1 MIATI
6 KTSVFSFADRFNQLR
21 ASSVWVRRFSALAQ
35 VWTLIALF
43 VFFSLASD
51 SFLRPINVRNILTQV
66 STLGIFA
73 SGMTF
78 VLLLGQIDLSI
89 ASVAALS
96 AMISAHLYFQKGYAE
111 PVPLLAGIGA
121 ATLLGLISGIASARF
136 RIPTFMVTLAMGMIA
151 AGLVTYISKG
161 RVISH
166 VSGISATLGS
176 KRIRWIDIG
185 GINGLPVI
193 VIVALIVLAIGYL
206 ILRYT
211 RFGRYV
217 YMTGANKS
225 AARLAGVNTNVV
237 LIVVMTISGFCAGF
251 AGIVSMGR
259 LHSAQPAP
267 TSSFLIETIGA
278 VVLGGTSLMGG
289 RGGMLQ
295 TLIGLL
301 IYGTLR
307 NGLDNIPSIDIYL
320 KEFITGTV
328 LLVAL
333 LVNTVFAGRA
343 ERDRTL

>member
-121 ATLLGLISGIASARF
+121 ATHRGRMLGKIHRRLGDTRDGFQRVLDRGHAPRAAHAGDGKTVSTHLSRYGCRHGWNKSCTRF
-136 RIPTFMVTLAMGMIA
+136 R
-151 AGLVTYISKG
+151 S
-161 RVISH
+161 
-166 VSGISATLGS
+166 
-176 KRIRWIDIG
+176 W
-185 GINGLPVI
+185 
-193 VIVALIVLAIGYL
+193 
-206 ILRYT
+206 
-211 RFGRYV
+211 
-217 YMTGANKS
+217 
-225 AARLAGVNTNVV
+225 
-237 LIVVMTISGFCAGF
+237 
-251 AGIVSMGR
+251 
-259 LHSAQPAP
+259 
-267 TSSFLIETIGA
+267 
-278 VVLGGTSLMGG
+278 
-289 RGGMLQ
+289 
-295 TLIGLL
+295 
-301 IYGTLR
+301 
-307 NGLDNIPSIDIYL
+307 
-320 KEFITGTV
+320 
-328 LLVAL
+328 
-333 LVNTVFAGRA
+333 
-343 ERDRTL
+343 

>member
-1 MIATI
+1 MSATF
-6 KTSVFSFADRFNQLR
+6 KSSLFSFVDRLNHLR

-35 VWTLIALF
+35 VWTLFALF
-43 VFFSLASD
+43 IFFSLASD
-51 SFLRPINVRNILTQV
+51 SFLRPINVRNILMQV

-96 AMISAHLYFQKGYAE
+96 AMISAHLYYHKGYAE
-111 PVPLLAGIGA
+111 PVPLLAGVGA

-136 RIPTFMVTLAMGMIA
+136 RIPTFMTTLAMGMIA
-151 AGLVTYISKG
+151 SGLVTYISEG

-166 VSGISATLGS
+166 VSKISMTLGS
-176 KRIRWIDIG
+176 KRIG
-185 GINGLPVI
+185 GINGLPII
-193 VIVALIVLAIGYL
+193 VIVALITLAIGYFL
-206 ILRYT
+206 LRYT

-217 YMTGANKS
+217 YMTGANPS
-225 AARLAGVNTNVV
+225 AARLAGVNTNFV

-259 LHSAQPAP
+259 LHSAQPSP
-267 TSSFLIETIGA
+267 TSSFLIDAIGA

-289 RGGMLQ
+289 KGGMLQ

-320 KEFITGTV
+320 KEFITGSV

-333 LVNTVFAGRA
+333 LINTVFAGRA
-343 ERDRTL
+343 ERDRTM

>member
-111 PVPLLAGIGA
+111 PVPHAGRHRRCHAPGPDQRDCQRA
-121 ATLLGLISGIASARF
+121 VSHSNLYGDARDGHDCSRSRHVHQQRPRHQPCVGNLGD
-136 RIPTFMVTLAMGMIA
+136 
-151 AGLVTYISKG
+151 AGQQTY
-161 RVISH
+161 
-166 VSGISATLGS
+166 
-176 KRIRWIDIG
+176 RWIDIG

-225 AARLAGVNTNVV
+225 AARLAGVNTNGV

-259 LHSAQPAP
+259 LHSAQPDA
-267 TSSFLIETIGA
+267 
-278 VVLGGTSLMGG
+278 
-289 RGGMLQ
+289 
-295 TLIGLL
+295 
-301 IYGTLR
+301 
-307 NGLDNIPSIDIYL
+307 
-320 KEFITGTV
+320 
-328 LLVAL
+328 
-333 LVNTVFAGRA
+333 
-343 ERDRTL
+343 DRQAS

>member
-1 MIATI
+1 MITAI
-6 KTSVFSFADRFNQLR
+6 KSSVVTFADRFNQMR
-21 ASSVWVRRFSALAQ
+21 VSSVWVRRFSALAQ

-43 VFFSLASD
+43 IFFGLASD
-51 SFLRPINVRNILTQV
+51 SFLRPINIRNILTQV

-89 ASVAALS
+89 AGIAALS
-96 AMISAHLYFQKGYAE
+96 AMISAYLYYQKGYAE
-111 PVPLLAGIGA
+111 PVPLLAGVGA
-121 ATLLGLISGIASARF
+121 ATFLGFVNGIASARF
-136 RIPTFMVTLAMGMIA
+136 RIPTFMTTLAMGMIA

-166 VSGISATLGS
+166 VSSISATLGS
-176 KRIRWIDIG
+176 KRIEWINVG

-193 VIVALIVLAIGYL
+193 VIVALIVLAIGYV
-206 ILRYT
+206 ILRLT

-217 YMTGANKS
+217 YMTGANMP
-225 AARLAGVNTNVV
+225 AARLAGVNTDFV
-237 LIVVMTISGFCAGF
+237 LIAVMTLSGLTAGF

-267 TSSFLIETIGA
+267 TESYLIETIGA

-343 ERDRTL
+343 ERDRTV

>member
-1 MIATI
+1 MIATL
-6 KTSVFSFADRFNQLR
+6 KSSLFSVADRFNQLR

-35 VWTLIALF
+35 VWTLIALLI
-43 VFFSLASD
+43 VFGFASD
-51 SFLRPINVRNILTQV
+51 SFLRPINIRNILTQV

-89 ASVAALS
+89 AGLAALS

-111 PVPLLAGIGA
+111 PVPMFAGIGA
-121 ATLLGLISGIASARF
+121 ATLLGLISGIASAKF
-136 RIPTFMVTLAMGMIA
+136 RIPTFMTTLAMSLIA
-151 AGLVTYISKG
+151 SGLVTYISKG
-161 RVISH
+161 RVIST
-166 VSGISATLGS
+166 VSPISATLGS
-176 KRIRWIDIG
+176 KRIEWINIG

-193 VIVALIVLAIGYL
+193 VIVALIALAIGYC

-225 AARLAGVNTNVV
+225 AARLAGVNTDYV
-237 LIVVMTISGFCAGF
+237 LIAVMTISGFTAGF

-259 LHSAQPAP
+259 LHSAQPTP
-267 TSSFLIETIGA
+267 TGSYLMDTIGA
-278 VVLGGTSLMGG
+278 IVLGGTSLMGG

-328 LLVAL
+328 LLGAL